1 MAMEQGV
8 VVIAVRENC
17 NKMGNNPGGFG
28 FGDGKVLVVD
38 NYLEAVGVMSA
49 LRAGVAVSA
58 VRRPL
63 AGTRVVCERE
73 KNLCGKPVETTEA

>member
-1 MAMEQGV
+1 
-8 VVIAVRENC
+8 
-17 NKMGNNPGGFG
+17 MGNDPGGFG
-28 FGDGKVLVVD
+28 FGDGKLFVVD

-73 KNLCGKPVETTEA
+73 KNLCGEEKPVETTEA